1 MKILPDFLMSIIILA
16 IIKNRLYL
24 IKMGVE
30 NELKYSK
37 S

>member
-30 NELKYSK
+30 NEFKYSK